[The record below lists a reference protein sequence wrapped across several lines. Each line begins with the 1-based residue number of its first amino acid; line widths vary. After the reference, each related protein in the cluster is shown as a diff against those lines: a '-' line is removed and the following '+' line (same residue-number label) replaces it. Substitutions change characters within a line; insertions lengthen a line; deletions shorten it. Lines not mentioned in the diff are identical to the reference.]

1 MDKAKLLLI
10 FTAVIRAGAMSR
22 AAPALG
28 MTASAI
34 SQHIRRLEALYG
46 LKLLN
51 RNTRRLE
58 LTEAGQVLWQ
68 QAERLSQLMQD
79 TDAALADLR
88 QLPQG
93 DVRISLPT
101 GFIATAAIRR
111 LLTLCGERYPAIR
124 LTLMAEDRLADLQ
137 HNSADIAIRVGEL
150 SDSLDNVARRL
161 ATCRMHICAA
171 PAYLAAHPLNN
182 PADLY
187 GAHWLNHSDAILLA
201 ALAALGLP
209 PQLPEN
215 RTECPASAVS
225 AYYLALAGMGL
236 TLALSLDVAP
246 LLADGGLC
254 IVLPQHRLPE
264 KSIYAVSANAAQSA
278 KNRAVLGLLHEV
290 FKEVAAVRK

>member
-1 MDKAKLLLI
+1 M
-10 FTAVIRAGAMSR
+10 
-22 AAPALG
+22 
-28 MTASAI
+28 
-34 SQHIRRLEALYG
+34 
-46 LKLLN
+46 
-51 RNTRRLE
+51 
-58 LTEAGQVLWQ
+58 
-68 QAERLSQLMQD
+68 
-79 TDAALADLR
+79 
-88 QLPQG
+88 
-93 DVRISLPT
+93 RISLPT
-101 GFIATAAIRR
+101 GFIATAVIRR

-150 SDSLDNVARRL
+150 SDSPDNVARRL